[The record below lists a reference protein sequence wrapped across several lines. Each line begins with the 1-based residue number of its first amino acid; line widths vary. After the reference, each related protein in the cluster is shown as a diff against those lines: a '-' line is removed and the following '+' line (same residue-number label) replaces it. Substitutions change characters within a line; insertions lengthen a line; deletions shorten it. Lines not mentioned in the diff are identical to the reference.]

1 MSKPRI
7 IAGTAKGRLI
17 EVPKFS
23 TRPSPARLRE
33 ALFNILGFYQKGSFL
48 DLFSGSGAI
57 GLEAASRGWQVTCVE
72 ISKAATNIIFN
83 NANALNLNV
92 SVIQADALQFIT
104 KYAQVFDVVFAAPPY
119 NLDLE
124 TIFQQIINSDV
135 AKGVY
140 VLQYPS
146 QLNFTLQK
154 TKCLKKR
161 NYGSNA
167 LSLMLPTTNPVNQAL
182 LSTATF

>member
-1 MSKPRI
+1 MPKPRI
-7 IAGTAKGRLI
+7 IAGTAKGRLL
-17 EVPKFS
+17 EVPKSS

-72 ISKAATNIIFN
+72 ISKAATDIIFN
-83 NANALNLNV
+83 NANTLGLSAHIV
-92 SVIQADALQFIT
+92 QADALQFIT
-104 KYAQVFDVVFAAPPY
+104 KYTQSFDVVFAAPPY
-119 NLDLE
+119 YLDLE
-124 TIFQQIINSDV
+124 AIFQKIINSDA

-140 VLQYPS
+140 VFQYPS
-146 QLNFTLQK
+146 KLNLT
-154 TKCLKKR
+154 LKKIKYLRQR

-167 LSLMLPTTNPVNQAL
+167 LSLMMPTTNPKNQA